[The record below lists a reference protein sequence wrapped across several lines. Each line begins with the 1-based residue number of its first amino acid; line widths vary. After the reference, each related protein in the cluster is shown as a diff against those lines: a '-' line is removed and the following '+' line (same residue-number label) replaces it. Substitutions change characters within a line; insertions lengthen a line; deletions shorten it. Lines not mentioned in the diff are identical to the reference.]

1 MSSSGRLYAW
11 TNERQ
16 NPSQAKLDGFLF
28 SLDREGLFLT
38 WFASALPCSLSFKRI
53 NTKSGT
59 RTVGNAKGALQCQNL
74 GGSLSMKA
82 LNVGFSLTLHGDFL
96 VNHQS
101 LSSTTHHSLN
111 CGFVRH
117 AFKFQVQEYMVWQS
131 SMPLL
136 CSFGKSSNPY
146 LEPIMVQ
153 GFAISSR
160 NWGRSWRHET
170 NQFLAMF
177 WNKSRTSWMFTQQLT
192 GCNWR

>member
-82 LNVGFSLTLHGDFL
+82 LNVGFSLTYIGISLLLTNLSPRPLTTLSIVALF
-96 VNHQS
+96 VT
-101 LSSTTHHSLN
+101 LSS
-111 CGFVRH
+111 
-117 AFKFQVQEYMVWQS
+117 FKFKNIWFDN
-131 SMPLL
+131 LL
-136 CSFGKSSNPY
+136 CHCCAVLGRVPT
-146 LEPIMVQ
+146 PIW
-153 GFAISSR
+153 SR
-160 NWGRSWRHET
+160 LWCKV
-170 NQFLAMF
+170 L
-177 WNKSRTSWMFTQQLT
+177 L
-192 GCNWR
+192 